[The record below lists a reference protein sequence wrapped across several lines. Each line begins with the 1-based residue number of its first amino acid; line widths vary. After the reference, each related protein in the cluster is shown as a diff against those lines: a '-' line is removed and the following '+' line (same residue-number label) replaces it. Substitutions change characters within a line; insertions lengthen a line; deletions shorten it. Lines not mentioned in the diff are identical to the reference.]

1 MKTKKFWNWTNQE
14 QTETAPAQRILTL
27 NGTIAEESWFDD
39 DVTPQL
45 FKDDLMAGT
54 GDVTVWINSPGGDC
68 IAAAQIYTMLKEYPG
83 KVTVKID
90 GMAASAASVVA
101 MAGDSV
107 LMSPVSMMMIHNPA
121 TGAWG
126 DYTAMEQAIA
136 MLNEVK
142 ESILNAYVI
151 KSGLSR
157 AKLSHLMD
165 AETWMNANKAV
176 ELGLA
181 DGILGQSESAPKEE
195 NAVEVPVASVLFCS
209 KAIEHTLMNKMA
221 AKFGKSK
228 SAAEQAHIPNPKN
241 APDDA
246 GVSTTNLRERLSIYE
261 KMI

>member
-1 MKTKKFWNWTNQE
+1 
-14 QTETAPAQRILTL
+14 
-27 NGTIAEESWFDD
+27 
-39 DVTPQL
+39 
-45 FKDDLMAGT
+45 MAGT

-136 MLNEVK
+136 MLDEVK

-181 DGILGQSESAPKEE
+181 DGILGQSESAPKEDITLE
-195 NAVEVPVASVLFCS
+195 PPVASVLFCS
-209 KAIEHTLMNKMA
+209 KTVEHALMNKMV
-221 AKFGKSK
+221 AKYGKPK
-228 SAAEQAHIPNPKN
+228 TAAEQAHIPNPKD
-241 APDDA
+241 APEDD
-246 GVSTTNLRERLSIYE
+246 GVSTADLRERLTVYE